1 MAVSLKYKS
10 RDGDAKEGS
19 IAEER
24 SESPAEAASEG
35 EAPQGGDM
43 ATRHAQ
49 DRSEMFKR
57 HETARR
63 LLHGNERDAR
73 RKLDAEHEKEV
84 ASLMER
90 HQQEMAAGD
99 GAAGG
104 AGES

>member
-1 MAVSLKYKS
+1 MAVSLKYKD
-10 RDGDAKEGS
+10 RGGEAKEGS
-19 IAEER
+19 IREEK

-35 EAPQGGDM
+35 EAPQSGDM
-43 ATRHAQ
+43 AARHAQ

-84 ASLMER
+84 AVMMER